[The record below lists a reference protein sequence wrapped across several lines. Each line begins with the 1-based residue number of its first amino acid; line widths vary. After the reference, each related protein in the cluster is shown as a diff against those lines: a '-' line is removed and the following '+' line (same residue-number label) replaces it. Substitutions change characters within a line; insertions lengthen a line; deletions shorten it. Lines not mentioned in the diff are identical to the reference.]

1 MLMGQGRGGAGTG
14 PPNSRLQHAP
24 WDREHEDAHFRIQNG
39 IRADV
44 TLVLY
49 SDRGK
54 SRRVRPMKIRMRTFG
69 EIKVDGERYD
79 YDLVI
84 EQGGIRKRSKKPS
97 STPVS

>member
-44 TLVLY
+44 TLVLLLRPWKVPKGET
-49 SDRGK
+49 DEDTHAD
-54 SRRVRPMKIRMRTFG
+54 VR
-69 EIKVDGERYD
+69 
-79 YDLVI
+79 
-84 EQGGIRKRSKKPS
+84 
-97 STPVS
+97 